1 MGFAQ
6 LHVFQLRQCVTQV
19 TCRGSRLLT
28 PFCSKSIGLWFFF
41 LMIFLFWPFY
51 GFIDRP
57 VEELTGNMMRER
69 GSDTQLRLGVEPG
82 SAAVRTKLLYMGRLL

>member
-1 MGFAQ
+1 
-6 LHVFQLRQCVTQV
+6 
-19 TCRGSRLLT
+19 
-28 PFCSKSIGLWFFF
+28 
-41 LMIFLFWPFY
+41 MIFLFWPFY

-82 SAAVRTKLLYMGRLL
+82 SAAVRTKLLYMGCLL